1 MSQGG
6 FSELCG
12 RIGVEEMSFEA
23 CYLMYLLVPDVE
35 DVMTV
40 CRSQSAL
47 QKTVEGLGCRLVS
60 DCPQKLRSK
69 KAAMVASFDMHS
81 FQPFF
86 RWMFDMGKSISAMN
100 TGAHVGVV
108 RSVPVQVSDM
118 RPRPL
123 QRARE
128 ATSQPATAAAASVAQ
143 TGLQLMEAV
152 LSGWALMAKFKEFCS
167 TKDLAPFSKD
177 LWTQIGRFAH
187 LVRRLPDPLAD
198 RCTHMRARAC
208 HAGALG
214 AAAACHPGP
223 SQTTTGQIEP
233 DLSNYDDDGSGGGS
247 AWPCMIDDFVEWV
260 VAQ

>member
-69 KAAMVASFDMHS
+69 KVAMVASFDMHS

-128 ATSQPATAAAASVAQ
+128 ATSQPATTAAASVAQ

-208 HAGALG
+208 HAGALR
-214 AAAACHPGP
+214 AAAACHPGA

-247 AWPCMIDDFVEWV
+247 AWPCMIDNFVEWV

>member
-1 MSQGG
+1 MTVAEAWSAPYVSATPCRARSRSVPRARARTRSSPLPSIEQAGSAPLRAPRRQVEKGSMSQGG

-108 RSVPVQVSDM
+108 RSVPVQVSECARTPYGTESPGGDQPASH
-118 RPRPL
+118 RRRRLRRADGAAVDGGRPQRLGPHGQVQGVLLYQGPRPL
-123 QRARE
+123 Q
-128 ATSQPATAAAASVAQ
+128 QGPV
-143 TGLQLMEAV
+143 
-152 LSGWALMAKFKEFCS
+152 
-167 TKDLAPFSKD
+167 D
-177 LWTQIGRFAH
+177 
-187 LVRRLPDPLAD
+187 AD
-198 RCTHMRARAC
+198 RPLRPP
-208 HAGALG
+208 GAP
-214 AAAACHPGP
+214 AP
-223 SQTTTGQIEP
+223 
-233 DLSNYDDDGSGGGS
+233 
-247 AWPCMIDDFVEWV
+247 
-260 VAQ
+260 

>member
-40 CRSQSAL
+40 CSSQSAL
-47 QKTVEGLGCRLVS
+47 QKAVEGLGCRLVS
-60 DCPQKLRSK
+60 DCPPKLRSK
-69 KAAMVASFDMHS
+69 KAAMVGSFDMHS

-86 RWMFDMGKSISAMN
+86 RWMFEMGKSISAMN

-108 RSVPVQVSDM
+108 RSVPIEVSN
-118 RPRPL
+118 RAPPSRASPRGRL
-123 QRARE
+123 A
-128 ATSQPATAAAASVAQ
+128 ATITAVAQ

-152 LSGWALMAKFKEFCS
+152 LSGWTFMAKFKEFCS
-167 TKDLAPFSKD
+167 AKKDLAPFSKD

-187 LVRRLPDPLAD
+187 LVRPLPDRMQP
-198 RCTHMRARAC
+198 M
-208 HAGALG
+208 GALATRVRWG
-214 AAAACHPGP
+214 HSRLFALRRA
-223 SQTTTGQIEP
+223 
-233 DLSNYDDDGSGGGS
+233 DDDG
-247 AWPCMIDDFVEWV
+247 AD
-260 VAQ
+260 

>member
-1 MSQGG
+1 MSQRG

-47 QKTVEGLGCRLVS
+47 QKAVEGLGCRLVS

-108 RSVPVQVSDM
+108 RSVPVQVSKV
-118 RPRPL
+118 RPHPL

-187 LVRRLPDPLAD
+187 LVCRFPDPWPIAA
-198 RCTHMRARAC
+198 HMRARAC
-208 HAGALG
+208 HAGAPG
-214 AAAACHPGP
+214 AAAACRPGA

-233 DLSNYDDDGSGGGS
+233 DLSNYEDDGSGGGS

-260 VAQ
+260 LAQ